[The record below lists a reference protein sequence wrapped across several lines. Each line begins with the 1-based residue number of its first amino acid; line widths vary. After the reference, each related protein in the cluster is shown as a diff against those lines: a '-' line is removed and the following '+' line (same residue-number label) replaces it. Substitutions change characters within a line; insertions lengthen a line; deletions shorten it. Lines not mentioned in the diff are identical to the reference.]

1 MGAADALRAPLTHIV
16 LRHIMLFKNKKNNMD
31 KLSLEIEALITTI
44 IYMECK
50 MDAILQLLEEK
61 GIALDPDEIHSTTH
75 NIHTVQG
82 EVKRHKILCRIKDP
96 DFDIG

>member
-1 MGAADALRAPLTHIV
+1 
-16 LRHIMLFKNKKNNMD
+16 MLLKRENNME

-44 IYMECK
+44 IYLECK
-50 MDAILQLLEEK
+50 MDAMLQLLEKK
-61 GIALDPDEIHSTTH
+61 GIALDPDEIHSTIH

-82 EVKRHKILCRIKDP
+82 EVKRHKILSRIKDP